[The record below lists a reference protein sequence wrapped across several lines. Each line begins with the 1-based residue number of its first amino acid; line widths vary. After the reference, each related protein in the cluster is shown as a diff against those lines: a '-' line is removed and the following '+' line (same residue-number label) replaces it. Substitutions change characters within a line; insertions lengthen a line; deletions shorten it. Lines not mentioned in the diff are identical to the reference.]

1 MEMHVHLLKKEVG
14 RDVVKENPRHR
25 IGACC
30 PDLEKDDKEN
40 VTINI
45 EMMETIPDDVM
56 ESIFQEK
63 NVNNDISSM
72 VEVVRYA
79 KIEVAKNTCP
89 PL

>member
-1 MEMHVHLLKKEVG
+1 
-14 RDVVKENPRHR
+14 
-25 IGACC
+25 
-30 PDLEKDDKEN
+30 
-40 VTINI
+40 
-45 EMMETIPDDVM
+45 MMETIPDDVM